1 MFWNKYI
8 WKCTETNLPFF
19 FFFFFFWQLK
29 SVFLGTWKK
38 KKNNSNRQS
47 CASTKLSARS
57 SSRTDLRLFPCGR
70 TAKKQPAVRAS
81 CFRLWPYRRLLQGA
95 SAIHLHSPD
104 LCPAHTLPQGA
115 AIWLPAS
122 ACAQEKG
129 SEQWR
134 RGPCGLLCPLSIKAL
149 AKGRGQ
155 KQPRGASEQMEQVD
169 QAVGDY

>member
-1 MFWNKYI
+1 MHNHFTWI
-8 WKCTETNLPFF
+8 GSFF
-19 FFFFFFWQLK
+19 EH
-29 SVFLGTWKK
+29 LGGKK
-38 KKNNSNRQS
+38 DNSNRRS
-47 CASTKLSARS
+47 CARLNYPLVP
-57 SSRTDLRLFPCGR
+57 DLRLFPCGR

-81 CFRLWPYRRLLQGA
+81 CFRLWPYRRLLRGA
-95 SAIHLHSPD
+95 SAIHLRSPD
-104 LCPAHTLPQGA
+104 LCPAHALPQGA

-122 ACAQEKG
+122 ARAQEKG

-149 AKGRGQ
+149 AKGLGQ